1 MDFALSE
8 EHRIF
13 RRTFVKFLEKEIAP
27 LEAECD
33 RKEEFP
39 EGMFRRFGEQ
49 GYLCIT
55 FPQEYGGA
63 GADMITLVI
72 FSEELGR
79 LCSGIGGGLMV
90 QSSLATRSI
99 LHAGTEEQK
108 RRFLPPA
115 ARGEKIFAFA
125 LTETD
130 AGSDAA
136 SIKTRAVRDGDH
148 YVINGNKMFV
158 SNFSLADYIT
168 AAVVTDPEKG
178 RNGISLIVV
187 EKGTPGLQYGN
198 KIEKIGNRATQ
209 TGELIFE
216 DCRAPAAN
224 LIGEEGS
231 GFKIIMQTLEEARI
245 TLGAKAVGIAQAAFD
260 ESLKYASERVQFGRP
275 IGKFQMIQSKLA
287 WMASEIEAARLML
300 YKAAWMK
307 DAGESYTKQSAMAKL
322 YATEMAVRVTGEAM
336 QIHGGYGYT
345 LEFPVQRHFRDA
357 KLLTIGEGTSEI
369 QQIIIAKQLG
379 L

>member
-1 MDFALSE
+1 
-8 EHRIF
+8 
-13 RRTFVKFLEKEIAP
+13 
-27 LEAECD
+27 
-33 RKEEFP
+33 
-39 EGMFRRFGEQ
+39 
-49 GYLCIT
+49 
-55 FPQEYGGA
+55 
-63 GADMITLVI
+63 
-72 FSEELGR
+72 
-79 LCSGIGGGLMV
+79 MV

-108 RRFLPPA
+108 QRFLPHA

-125 LTETD
+125 LTETG

-136 SIKTRAVRDGDH
+136 SIKTRAVRDGDS
-148 YVINGNKMFV
+148 YVINGTKMFI
-158 SNFSLADYIT
+158 SNYIFADCIT
-168 AAVVTDPEKG
+168 VAVVTDPEKG
-178 RNGISLIVV
+178 KKGISLIVV
-187 EKGTPGLQYGN
+187 EKGAPGLSYGK

-216 DCRAPAAN
+216 DCRVPAAN
-224 LIGEEGS
+224 LIGTEGA
-231 GFKIIMQTLEEARI
+231 GFKIIMQTLDEARI
-245 TLGAKAVGIAQAAFD
+245 TLGAKALGIAQAAFD
-260 ESLKYASERVQFGRP
+260 ESVRYAKERVQFGQP

-287 WMASEIEAARLML
+287 WMAAELEAARLMIH
-300 YKAAWMK
+300 KAAWMK
-307 DAGESYTKQSAMAKL
+307 DRGLPYSQQSAMAKL

-369 QQIIIAKQLG
+369 QQLIIARQLG